1 MDKSRHGRIHVTM
14 EAMELGSQ
22 VKENPQDPS
31 SCVKGNLSDSDR
43 TLTNSF
49 GEIQKIDLEGEPE
62 VDSAVLFSQGK
73 RERPSEGYVRTLASS
88 IGNIERSDLGEESKA
103 YVFAEVV
110 AFGKQEICSDGNDI
124 DPVVTTVDKITAGNE
139 EIPITEPL
147 KGSLANIQI
156 GKKVK
161 KRDREDKACGKSQV
175 CILYLY
181 FYVVIYEKICIFHLF
196 SLDMI
201 S

>member
-1 MDKSRHGRIHVTM
+1 MDKSRHGHIHIAM

-31 SCVKGNLSDSDR
+31 SCVNGNLSDSDR

-88 IGNIERSDLGEESKA
+88 IGNIKRSDLGEESKA
-103 YVFAEVV
+103 YVSAEVV

-124 DPVVTTVDKITAGNE
+124 PAVTTVDKITAGNE

-156 GKKVK
+156 QIGKKVK

-175 CILYLY
+175 CIVYLY
-181 FYVVIYEKICIFHLF
+181 FLCCYI
-196 SLDMI
+196 
-201 S
+201 